1 MNKMLSFV
9 GGLFGRS
16 WAMPLVVGVGSV
28 FCAVMVGIISHMT
41 VEATLVQRQ
50 LLGNQV
56 ACFLFPQLLLF
67 VLLPAWLLIRSIVL
81 LVRKRAGIGEARLW
95 SVPTGF
101 VAFVCLFAS
110 SFHVNMG
117 CYDTFADA
125 HKLPESMTPEN
136 TPDMAVPVGM
146 MFFNPLDGTPM
157 PPVVQKWKELCELDY
172 SLSVDDSEVLT
183 EQTPNAE
190 KLAAVAPELLAEYK
204 LRAFCHRAL
213 SPGYRAPA
221 YLDLLVHP
229 EETDVRGRRWDI
241 FSRMDFLWSKE
252 LSNGWKVSITC
263 GKDEFGKAAPDCFD
277 CKRMK
282 LLEEA
287 LAPLVAN
294 PTRDGLDA
302 LVPPLPNEPVL
313 VLHAKGQPGIYRPVL
328 VVPLSFPE
336 GTFSV
341 KAEVQAIDGSLSKL
355 QLPKLQFHPVP
366 YRKVCRTAECEPF
379 TVYSGEWG
387 EYYASV
393 WSLYFTPSAGGTPR
407 LVNRQLY
414 LMQGWSR

>member
-1 MNKMLSFV
+1 MNKILSFASR
-9 GGLFGRS
+9 LFGRS
-16 WAMPLVVGVGSV
+16 WAIPLVVGVGSV
-28 FCAVMVGIISHMT
+28 ICAVMVGIISHMT
-41 VEATLVQRQ
+41 VEATLEQRQ

-56 ACFLFPQLLLF
+56 ACFLFPQFLLF

-81 LVRKRAGIGEARLW
+81 LVRKRTGIAAVWLW
-95 SVPTGF
+95 SVPSGF

-117 CYDTFADA
+117 AYDTFADA

-136 TPDMAVPVGM
+136 TPDMAVPVEM
-146 MFFNPLDGTPM
+146 MFFNAPDGTPM
-157 PPVVQKWKELCELDY
+157 PPVVQKWKERCELDY
-172 SLSVDDSEVLT
+172 SLSVDDSEELT
-183 EQTPNAE
+183 DQTPNAE
-190 KLAAVAPELLAEYK
+190 KLAAVAPDLLAEYK

-229 EETDVRGRRWDI
+229 GETDVRGRRWDI
-241 FSRMDFLWSKE
+241 FSWGTSLWLKD
-252 LSNGWKVSITC
+252 LSHGWKISITC
-263 GKDEFGKAAPDCFD
+263 GKAAPDCFD

-282 LLEEA
+282 LLEET

-294 PTRDGLDA
+294 PTREGLDA

-313 VLHAKGQPGIYRPVL
+313 VLQAKGQPGIYRPVL

-355 QLPKLQFHPVP
+355 QLPKLQFHPEP

-393 WSLYFTPSAGGTPR
+393 RSLYFTPADGGTPR